1 VPALAADLVCR
12 QVAVIVTVVG
22 ETSAAAAKAATA
34 TIPIVVNTGNRS
46 GQAGARRTHDVK

>member
-12 QVAVIVTVVG
+12 QVAVIVTVGG

-34 TIPIVVNTGNRS
+34 MISIVVNTGNRS
-46 GQAGARRTHDVK
+46 G